1 MTTKGIKTNNLA
13 FTMQHKSPRKY
24 KRKKSE
30 KWIRQS
36 NDSKAM
42 LARQLASLFQCQ
54 KFYRRENKVMN
65 EVKDIT
71 AIRANYY
78 ALLIAI
84 LTKATAKDSLMTMN
98 ICSDVERG
106 EKNV

>member
-42 LARQLASLFQCQ
+42 LARQLASLF
-54 KFYRRENKVMN
+54 
-65 EVKDIT
+65 
-71 AIRANYY
+71 
-78 ALLIAI
+78 
-84 LTKATAKDSLMTMN
+84 
-98 ICSDVERG
+98 
-106 EKNV
+106 